1 MAHKLP
7 VEKIEK
13 FLWILPGGAENSELQ
28 HLRQVPTTSDTVRAA
43 GRGRPGFP
51 HKSTFVNL
59 MLDKKAKP
67 NQMRVKILSYFQ
79 LENYKMY
86 ERFSSCRA
94 LLVENSVESVE
105 IHLKNKRQRW
115 TFARS
120 PPSFQLVEKMRP
132 FYGLYT
138 RRFVENFR
146 LWANRRITAAPVG
159 NTTPHP
165 GRGRGENSRQ
175 EKTAFL
181 WQ

>member
-1 MAHKLP
+1 MK
-7 VEKIEK
+7 
-13 FLWILPGGAENSELQ
+13 LQ
-28 HLRQVPTTSDTVRAA
+28 HLQQVTTTFGRACA
-43 GRGRPGFP
+43 GGRGRAGFP

-59 MLDKKAKP
+59 MLDKKAKQ
-67 NQMRVKILSYFQ
+67 NQMRVKNLSYFR

-105 IHLKNKRQRW
+105 IHPKNKRQRW

-120 PPSFQLVEKMRP
+120 PQGFQHVEKTGP

-138 RRFVENFR
+138 GRLVENFL
-146 LWANRRITAAPVG
+146 LWANRRIMARRFG
-159 NTTPHP
+159 NTTLRRA
-165 GRGRGENSRQ
+165 GAAGEKSRE
-175 EKTAFL
+175 EKNAFL

>member
-1 MAHKLP
+1 M
-7 VEKIEK
+7 
-13 FLWILPGGAENSELQ
+13 Q
-28 HLRQVPTTSDTVRAA
+28 HLRQVPTTSDTVCTA
-43 GRGRPGFP
+43 GPRRLSFP

-67 NQMRVKILSYFQ
+67 NQMRVKILSYFR

-94 LLVENSVESVE
+94 LFVENSVENVE

-146 LWANRRITAAPVG
+146 LWANRRIILSPFG

-165 GRGRGENSRQ
+165 GRGRRAKIPARKNRISLAIKDSLCYTSR
-175 EKTAFL
+175 
-181 WQ
+181 